1 MLFGTAETGARG
13 SAERTSTRST
23 PTDTISRLSLEGMAP
38 AERRS
43 IVAVFESL
51 GLVTPTL
58 GDPPTAVALVRP
70 LNTADVRLLEILGF
84 AVQIDALPPAAEPRP
99 TPPTP
104 PTPSTPST
112 TPILDAE
119 WTIAAAPEPSAVQR
133 IVDRG
138 APLGASPPASVPAPS
153 TGLAHPSPTL
163 PARPNDATPPASP
176 KSSKWTIALAATA
189 AAGAAGAFVL
199 AYRAF
204 QRSAAQDGEVSR
216 LKAESQA
223 LRGAVDSIDRTL
235 KAYPTDDAGVDQ
247 AVDQELAALAEQR
260 AAYRQQR
267 GSND

>member
-1 MLFGTAETGARG
+1 MLFGTAETGAGG
-13 SAERTSTRST
+13 SPDRTGTTSTS
-23 PTDTISRLSLEGMAP
+23 TDTISRLSLEGMAP

-43 IVAVFESL
+43 IVGVFEKL
-51 GLVTPTL
+51 GLVAPTL
-58 GDPPTAVALVRP
+58 GDPPTSVALVRP
-70 LNTADVRLLEILGF
+70 LKDADVRLLEILGF
-84 AVQIDALPPAAEPRP
+84 VVQFDALPPAPAPRP
-99 TPPTP
+99 APPTHPMP
-104 PTPSTPST
+104 PPPT

-119 WTIAAAPEPSAVQR
+119 WTPSADPEPAAVQR

-138 APLGASPPASVPAPS
+138 APLDAPPPVSAPAPS
-153 TGLAHPSPTL
+153 TGLAHASPTL
-163 PARPNDATPPASP
+163 PARPNDAPPPASP

-204 QRSAAQDGEVSR
+204 QRSAAQDSEVSR
-216 LKAESQA
+216 LKAENQA